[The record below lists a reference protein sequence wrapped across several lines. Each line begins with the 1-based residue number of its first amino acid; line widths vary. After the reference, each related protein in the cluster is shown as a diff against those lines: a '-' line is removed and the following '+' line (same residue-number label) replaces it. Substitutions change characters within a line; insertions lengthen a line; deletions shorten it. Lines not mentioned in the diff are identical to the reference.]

1 MARTMSR
8 PLRSLNRASSGPIF
22 VVAAALP
29 PEVGRMDDRHLH
41 LLAADRVH
49 LLADDLLD
57 PLVDPEAERQQR
69 VDPEPSW
76 RT

>member
-1 MARTMSR
+1 
-8 PLRSLNRASSGPIF
+8 
-22 VVAAALP
+22 
-29 PEVGRMDDRHLH
+29 MDDRHLH
-41 LLAADRVH
+41 LLAADPVL

-57 PLVDPEAERQQR
+57 AVVDALAERQQR